1 MCNCNCNDM
10 ISITMFYLVK
20 DIKIIF
26 SIAMKIMM
34 MIRTW
39 TTLIYCQ
46 VSTLP
51 DLVQSFMNN
60 PEILKL
66 KQQQQLSVRK
76 HHQQNIFI

>member
-1 MCNCNCNDM
+1 
-10 ISITMFYLVK
+10 MFYLVK

-34 MIRTW
+34 MIRTL

-51 DLVQSFMNN
+51 DLAHSIMNN
-60 PEILKL
+60 AAKILKL
-66 KQQQQLSVRK
+66 KQQHQLSVRQ
-76 HHQQNIFI
+76 HQQYIFI

>member
-1 MCNCNCNDM
+1 
-10 ISITMFYLVK
+10 
-20 DIKIIF
+20 
-26 SIAMKIMM
+26 MM
-34 MIRTW
+34 MIRTL

-60 PEILKL
+60 PEIPKL

-76 HHQQNIFI
+76 HHQHTQKAGVPAISKMGRNWRSHLPTKERLILEDI

>member
-66 KQQQQLSVRK
+66 KRT
-76 HHQQNIFI
+76 